1 MKIFVLLMMTLV
13 TLTFLGCGGNANQR
27 MYERY
32 QYDSARIEFIYP
44 KEDSVVIEEEEEPDW
59 MDNDEGLVTIPDIPQ
74 ERSVNMS
81 ASSYELEKMMSGK
94 GD

>member
-1 MKIFVLLMMTLV
+1 MKIFGLLMMTLV
-13 TLTFLGCGGNANQR
+13 ALTFLACGGNTNQR

-94 GD
+94 GE

>member
-1 MKIFVLLMMTLV
+1 MKIFGLLMMTLV
-13 TLTFLGCGGNANQR
+13 ALTFLGCGGNTNQR

-74 ERSVNMS
+74 ERSINMS
-81 ASSYELEKMMSGK
+81 ASNYELEKMMSGK